1 MFLPQGNGKFVV
13 AAQPTTGGLIIIMKM
28 MMIKK
33 ISAGVFVAIVAA
45 HTASCATGSPP
56 RHEME
61 LTQTSIRSAEAAG
74 AVSHASKPLRAAQQK
89 VSIAQTLIDKE
100 KYDEA
105 KHQLHL
111 AIADAELAEATAE
124 ARKSELAREELSQSI
139 DLLKKEI
146 ARAQEN

>member
-1 MFLPQGNGKFVV
+1 
-13 AAQPTTGGLIIIMKM
+13 

-33 ISAGVFVAIVAA
+33 VAAGLFVAVVATHA
-45 HTASCATGSPP
+45 ASCSTGSPP

-74 AVSHASKPLRAAQQK
+74 AVSHASKPLRAAQQR
-89 VSIAQTLIDKE
+89 VSIAQSLIDKK

-105 KHQLHL
+105 RHQLNL
-111 AIADAELAEATAE
+111 ALADAELAEATAE
-124 ARKSELAREELSQSI
+124 ARKSELAREELNQSI

-146 ARAQEN
+146 ARVQEN